1 MINKINGIV
10 VESRLDIKK
19 VILNNEV
26 RGVRCW
32 DNDFGFDVKMYNDRI
47 RIIDI
52 KRDCFTQ
59 LELAILNE
67 FNGLGLEDLD

>member
-10 VESRLDIKK
+10 VETRLDIKK
-19 VILNNEV
+19 VILNNDV
-26 RGVRCW
+26 RGFRNW
-32 DNDFGFDVKMYNDRI
+32 DNDFGFDVEIYNGKI

-52 KRDCFTQ
+52 KKDCFTQ

-67 FNGLGLEDLD
+67 YNGTDESEFE